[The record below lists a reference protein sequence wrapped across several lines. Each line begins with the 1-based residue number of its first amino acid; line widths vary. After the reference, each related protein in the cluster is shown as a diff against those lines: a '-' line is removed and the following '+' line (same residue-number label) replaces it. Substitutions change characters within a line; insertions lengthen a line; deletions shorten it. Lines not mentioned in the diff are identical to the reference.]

1 MAAAAAHAVKNN
13 RKLHPKDGNASQVEI
28 SLHSK
33 DGTVPILLHKCDQS
47 SKSPIMEVVINS
59 PARHGWGET
68 AQALHGEIAQVKIT
82 ISDCLQ
88 VYVNVLDFLIT
99 FL

>member
-13 RKLHPKDGNASQVEI
+13 RKLHPKDGNASQVAI

-47 SKSPIMEVVINS
+47 TKVFSSLLIIEVVINS

-68 AQALHGEIAQVKIT
+68 AQALHGEIAQVKII
-82 ISDCLQ
+82 ISDCLWQ
-88 VYVNVLDFLIT
+88 CFRLASC
-99 FL
+99 

>member
-13 RKLHPKDGNASQVEI
+13 RKLHPKDGNASQVAI

-47 SKSPIMEVVINS
+47 VFIITN
-59 PARHGWGET
+59 HGGGD
-68 AQALHGEIAQVKIT
+68 Q
-82 ISDCLQ
+82 
-88 VYVNVLDFLIT
+88 
-99 FL
+99 

>member
-13 RKLHPKDGNASQVEI
+13 RKLHPKDGNASQVAI
-28 SLHSK
+28 SFHSK
-33 DGTVPILLHKCDQS
+33 DGTVPIFLHKCDQS

-82 ISDCLQ
+82 ISYLCQCFGLS
-88 VYVNVLDFLIT
+88 
-99 FL
+99 